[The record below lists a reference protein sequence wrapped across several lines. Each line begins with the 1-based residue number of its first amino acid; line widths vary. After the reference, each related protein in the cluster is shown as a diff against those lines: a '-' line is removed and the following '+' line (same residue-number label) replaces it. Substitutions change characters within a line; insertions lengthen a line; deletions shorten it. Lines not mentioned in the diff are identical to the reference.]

1 MTIALYPLMTWVI
14 VGCALV
20 VLTVAFLLGRRSG
33 LRRSLSAARHLTHP
47 ANLSYTAVSDSACYR
62 HALIVNP
69 TKTDVRRLASVAE
82 AICRFE
88 GWSPPLVLETT
99 IDDCGEGAA
108 VRALDEGVDVVIAA
122 GGDGTIRAV
131 ASALAGASTPMG

>member
-1 MTIALYPLMTWVI
+1 MTIALDPLMTWVI
-14 VGCALV
+14 VVCALV
-20 VLTVAFLLGRRSG
+20 VLAAAFLLGRRSG

-47 ANLSYTAVSDSACYR
+47 ANLSDGEVSDSARYR
-62 HALIVNP
+62 AALIVNP

-99 IDDCGEGAA
+99 IDDSGEG
-108 VRALDEGVDVVIAA
+108 RSDERR
-122 GGDGTIRAV
+122 GGKE
-131 ASALAGASTPMG
+131 